1 MIEVYTEAHPESV
14 ASEYCLPD
22 AEVLFVGYTENSH
35 LLEELQEKLPG
46 SRAVGWYWHS
56 CFVGDTPDG
65 ELVAGFFKN
74 GLRAQVIGPFSTKS
88 EARMDAEATL
98 EYERDEIQT
107 YWNHDCQ
114 GDYSNDV

>member
-1 MIEVYTEAHPESV
+1 MIEVYTEAHQESV

-22 AEVLFVGYTENSH
+22 AEVLFVGYTENIH
-35 LLEELQEKLPG
+35 LLEELQEKLSG
-46 SRAVGWYWHS
+46 SRAVKDMPAITKALIGWYWHS
-56 CFVGDTPDG
+56 CFVGDMPDG
-65 ELVAGFFKN
+65 EL
-74 GLRAQVIGPFSTKS
+74 IGPFSTKL